1 MGVDTTME
9 RVSIR
14 AASHRLRL
22 PTSSIRRCIQ
32 NGELKAYRQ
41 TGSDGRNSWVVELP
55 EEGWTSAAV
64 TLEMGRTFSPWWW
77 ADNDMTGNVHYVE
90 ALSPGA
96 WEEILPK
103 FLCGVISGLGT
114 RVVGAG

>member
-90 ALSPGA
+90 ALSPG
-96 WEEILPK
+96 E
-103 FLCGVISGLGT
+103 
-114 RVVGAG
+114 